1 MLVVGN
7 SLSLLTTLNFL
18 QELNNVPQFASSS
31 TVCGYNLQFTCIMH
45 SQYIYTHT
53 HELEYNPPSVR
64 KLCSHK
70 LTVCPQVC
78 FHNLL
83 LEMNPRSPVRRV
95 GKRCVSRSPRL
106 SCLFMQAWCLWSHF
120 GLGPNQGSSQG
131 TQNLPPQRV
140 PCHWAH

>member
-1 MLVVGN
+1 MFH
-7 SLSLLTTLNFL
+7 SLHPP
-18 QELNNVPQFASSS
+18 PQCAGIIYSSHVS
-31 TVCGYNLQFTCIMH
+31 CTVN
-45 SQYIYTHT
+45 IYTHT

-95 GKRCVSRSPRL
+95 GKRWVSRSPRL
-106 SCLFMQAWCLWSHF
+106 SCLFMQVWCLWSHF

-140 PCHWAH
+140 PCHWAHWWPCLHHPVRSGGNLTSEPLG